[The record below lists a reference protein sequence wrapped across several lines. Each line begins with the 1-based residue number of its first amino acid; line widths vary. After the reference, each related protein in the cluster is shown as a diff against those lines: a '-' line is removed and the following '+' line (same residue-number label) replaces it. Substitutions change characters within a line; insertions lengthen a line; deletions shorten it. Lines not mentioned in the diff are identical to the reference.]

1 MKKDWKYI
9 MYIGLLAGLLLIL
22 MLSKNKQYDWRV
34 TLAHE
39 DKNPYGT
46 YALNELLPEVI
57 KGDVKN
63 SYQTLYELKDTLQAN
78 ENILIL
84 SSSFSPGKED
94 TEMLLTYAG
103 AGATIFI
110 SANDFYGSLADTLGL
125 ATSDSFFEGENTF
138 EQIDSAF
145 LYFVSPVM
153 DSTRQFQFKRGNVH
167 NYFSK
172 LDSAKATVIATND
185 FHQPVMLRISKG
197 KGAII
202 LNSTPM
208 VFTNIH
214 LLNAENH
221 EFASTL
227 LSYLPKRN
235 TYWTEYYQLGRME
248 IASPLRFVLTNEPL
262 RWAYYIS
269 IISLLLF
276 MIFEAKRKQR
286 IIPIIKPL
294 TNTTLEFIATIGNLY
309 FQRGDHK
316 NIAEKKIQFLLDQV
330 RSHYMMSGQLR
341 DEGFVAVLTKKS
353 GVPEKTVRE
362 LVSIVNHVSTKE
374 KITGSELTDLNYL
387 IEKFQQ
393 KK

>member
-1 MKKDWKYI
+1 MKKDWKY
-9 MYIGLLAGLLLIL
+9 MVYIGLLGGLLLIL
-22 MLSKNKQYDWRV
+22 MLSKNKQYDWNV

-46 YALNELLPEVI
+46 YALNEFLPDVVNSI
-57 KGDVKN
+57 VKN
-63 SYQTLYELKDTLQAN
+63 SYQTLYELKDSLRAL

-84 SSSFSPGKED
+84 SSGFSSGKED
-94 TEMLLTYAG
+94 TEMLLSYAD
-103 AGATIFI
+103 AGGTLFI
-110 SANDFYGSLADTLGL
+110 SANDFYGTFADTLGL
-125 ATSDSFFEGENTF
+125 ETSDSFFEGENAF

-153 DSTRQFQFKRGNVH
+153 DSTSKFRYKRGNIH
-167 NYFSK
+167 NYFSN
-172 LDSAKATVIATND
+172 LDSVEATVIATND
-185 FHQPVMLRISKG
+185 FHQPVTLRILKG

-202 LNSTPM
+202 LNCTPM
-208 VFTNIH
+208 IFTNIH
-214 LLNAENH
+214 LLNGQNH
-221 EFASTL
+221 KFASTL
-227 LSYLPKRN
+227 LSYLPKRT
-235 TYWTEYYQLGRME
+235 TYWTEYYHLGRME
-248 IASPLRFVLTNEPL
+248 AATPLRFILTNEPL
-262 RWAYYIS
+262 KWAYYIS

-316 NIAEKKIQFLLDQV
+316 NIAEKKIQFFFDQV
-330 RSHYMMSGQLR
+330 RSHYMVSMQLR

-353 GVPEKTVRE
+353 GASGKTVRE
-362 LVSIVNHVSTKE
+362 LVSIINHVLTKE
-374 KITGSELTDLNYL
+374 KITASELTDLNHS

>member
-46 YALNELLPEVI
+46 YALNELLPGII
-57 KGDVKN
+57 KSDLKN
-63 SYQTLYELKDTLQAN
+63 SYLTLYELKDTLQAR
-78 ENILIL
+78 ENILL
-84 SSSFSPGKED
+84 LCSSFSPGKED
-94 TEMLLTYAG
+94 TEMLLTYAES
-103 AGATIFI
+103 GATLFI
-110 SANDFYGSLADTLGL
+110 SANDFYGPFADTLGL
-125 ATSDSFFEGENTF
+125 TTSDSFFEGENAF
-138 EQIDSAF
+138 EQIDSGF
-145 LYFVSPVM
+145 LHFVSPVM
-153 DSTRQFQFKRGNVH
+153 DSTRQFQFKRGNIH
-167 NYFSK
+167 SYFSK
-172 LDSAKATVIATND
+172 LDSAEAAVIATND
-185 FHQPVMLRISKG
+185 FHQPVTLRISKG

-227 LSYLPKRN
+227 LSYLPQRN
-235 TYWTEYYQLGRME
+235 TYWTEYYHLGRME
-248 IASPLRFVLTNEPL
+248 VATPLRFILTNEPL

-294 TNTTLEFIATIGNLY
+294 ANTTLEFISTIGNLY
-309 FQRGDHK
+309 YQRGDHK
-316 NIAEKKIQFLLDQV
+316 NIAEKKIQFFFDQV
-330 RSHYMMSGQLR
+330 RSQYMMSMQLR
-341 DEGFVAVLTKKS
+341 DEGFIALLTRKS
-353 GVPEKTVRE
+353 GASEKTVRE
-362 LVSIVNHVSTKE
+362 VVSIINHILTKE
-374 KITGSELTDLNYL
+374 KITAAELTDLNRS